1 LIQADLD
8 SSGTINTSSTAD
20 EQITYVYDSSNNQ
33 ITRKRGTGTA
43 EVLADN
49 ITAFT
54 FSYYDANGASTT
66 TSVNIRQVK
75 VNITAKTAKP
85 DPNYTTNN
93 GYRTY
98 QIAATITPLTLG
110 L

>member
-1 LIQADLD
+1 MA
-8 SSGTINTSSTAD
+8 N
-20 EQITYVYDSSNNQ
+20 EQITYGYDSSNNQ
-33 ITRKRGTGTA
+33 ITRKQGTGTA

-49 ITAFT
+49 ITAFS
-54 FSYYDANGASTT
+54 FSYYDASGASTT
-66 TSVNIRQVK
+66 TSANIRQVK

-85 DPNYTTNN
+85 DPNYTANN

-98 QIAATITPLTLG
+98 QLATTITPPNLG